1 MHKERSTAH
10 MILRRQFPLVTTLS
24 LVFVSVVPCPVL
36 GQLTQVPDVSDT
48 DNSELTTPR
57 RPLDGYILGAGDVIQ
72 VEVFRIPEYSGEYEV
87 LVDGQLSLPMAG
99 QVLVEGL
106 TLEQASNIISRAY
119 AERLRRPIINLV
131 LVEPRPLRIGIAGEV
146 SNPGSYVIER
156 AGTQFPSL
164 ASALENAGGVTQSA
178 DLRQVQITRE
188 MGGGRQAVLVADL
201 WQFLQTGDLRHNL
214 GLRDGDTVFV
224 PTQEVFNPNESL
236 QLAAASF
243 AADESRPLNVVVV
256 GEVFRPGP
264 YTVTGT
270 ARTGEAGVPGGTGAP
285 AIPPTVTRAI
295 QVAGGIKPD
304 ANIREVQVYRR
315 TRDGQERRIDINLW
329 NLLAEGQITEDIVLQ
344 EGDTVFIP
352 TADNLVPEEFAQIAA
367 ASFSPDTIRVNIV
380 GEVDNP
386 GVVEIPPNTPLSQGI
401 LAAGGFDTRRARTT
415 DVELIRLN
423 PNGTVT
429 RSSIPVDFA
438 VGLNEATNPLLRNND
453 VIIVNRSVSASIAD
467 TLDTVALPLGRAF
480 SLFTIPT
487 SFIRLF
493 E

>member
-1 MHKERSTAH
+1 MRNIFLGSC
-10 MILRRQFPLVTTLS
+10 IPLVTS
-24 LVFVSVVPCPVL
+24 LNLFIFAVPRPALGQPISFPNASDIVDSQPVVPRPTASSL
-36 GQLTQVPDVSDT
+36 
-48 DNSELTTPR
+48 
-57 RPLDGYILGAGDVIQ
+57 PLDDYVLGAGDVIQ

-87 LVDGQLSLPMAG
+87 LVNGRLSLPMVG
-99 QVLVEGL
+99 QILVEGF
-106 TLEQASNIISRAY
+106 TLEQARNVISQAY

-131 LVEPRPLRIGIAGEV
+131 LIEPRPLRIGIAGEV

-156 AGTQFPSL
+156 SGTQFPSL
-164 ASALENAGGVTQSA
+164 ASALENAGGITQSA
-178 DLRQVQITRE
+178 DLRQIQVTRAI
-188 MGGGRQAVLVADL
+188 GGGEQRVLIADL

-214 GLRDGDTVFV
+214 SLRDGDTVLV
-224 PTQEVFNPNESL
+224 PTQEEFNPDEAL
-236 QLAAASF
+236 QLTAASF
-243 AADESRPLNVVVV
+243 AADESRPLNVAVV

-270 ARTGEAGVPGGTGAP
+270 ARTGEAGTPGGAGGTS
-285 AIPPTVTRAI
+285 IPPTVTRAI

-304 ANIREVQVYRR
+304 ADIREVQVYRR
-315 TRDGQERRIDINLW
+315 TRDGQERRIDVNLW
-329 NLLAEGQITEDIVLQ
+329 NLLVEGQITEDIVLQ
-344 EGDTVFIP
+344 EGDTVVIP
-352 TADNLVPEEFAQIAA
+352 TATELVPEEFAEIAA

-380 GEVDNP
+380 GEVDSP

-429 RSSIPVDFA
+429 RNSIPVDFA
-438 VGLNEATNPLLRNND
+438 AGLNEATNPLLRNND

-467 TLDTVALPLGRAF
+467 TLDTVALPLGRVLN
-480 SLFTIPT
+480 LFALPN

>member
-1 MHKERSTAH
+1 MASLGVLCT
-10 MILRRQFPLVTTLS
+10 FLVPS
-24 LVFVSVVPCPVL
+24 PAL
-36 GQLTQVPDVSDT
+36 GQLIQVPDVS
-48 DNSELTTPR
+48 NINESELTTSREPF
-57 RPLDGYILGAGDVIQ
+57 DDYVLGAGDVIQ

-87 LVDGQLSLPMAG
+87 LVNGRLSLPMAG
-99 QVLVEGL
+99 QVLVEGF
-106 TLEQASNIISRAY
+106 TLEQAQDIISQAY
-119 AERLRRPIINLV
+119 AERLRRPIINLM
-131 LVEPRPLRIGIAGEV
+131 LVRPRPLRIGIAGEV

-178 DLRQVQITRE
+178 DLRQVQITRAI
-188 MGGGRQAVLVADL
+188 GGGRERVLVADL

-224 PTQEVFNPNESL
+224 PTQETFNPDESL

-264 YTVTGT
+264 YTVTGA
-270 ARTGEAGVPGGTGAP
+270 ARTGAAGVPGGAGGT
-285 AIPPTVTRAI
+285 AIPPTVTRAV
-295 QVAGGIKPD
+295 QVAGGIKPE
-304 ANIREVQVYRR
+304 ANIRGVQVYRR
-315 TRDGQERRIDINLW
+315 TRDGQERRIDVNLW
-329 NLLAEGQITEDIVLQ
+329 NLLAEGQITEDIMLQ

-352 TADNLVPEEFAQIAA
+352 TADTLVPEEFAEIAA
-367 ASFSPDTIRVNIV
+367 ASFSPDTIRINVV
-380 GEVDNP
+380 GEVASP
-386 GVVEIPPNTPLSQGI
+386 GVVEIPPNTALSQGI
-401 LAAGGFDTRRARTT
+401 LAAGGFDSRRARTT
-415 DVELIRLN
+415 EVELIRLN

-438 VGLNEATNPLLRNND
+438 AGINESTNPLLRNND
-453 VIIVNRSVSASIAD
+453 VIIVNRSASASIAD
-467 TLDTVALPLGRAF
+467 TLDTVVVPLGRAF